1 MPHDVGE
8 ALASYLR
15 DGRPKSICRRVFLRS
30 RAPFD
35 GLGSTSDICQ
45 IVHRAIDRAGIEAA
59 ITGSHQLRHAL
70 AVDMLRQGLSLTEI
84 GQMLRHRSPEATRR
98 YAKVDLDS
106 LRAVAL
112 PWPGELPCT
121 SLREGIVEYLELRRS
136 LGFRLKQD
144 EFRLRDFA
152 DFVERRHATHITAKL
167 AVEWAKRPA
176 STNPNYRAGR
186 LSMVRSF
193 ARYRILSDPRTEI
206 PATDL
211 LPDLGSPS
219 SPTSSARTKYVR
231 ILEESLQST
240 ERNHSPSTCLGRYT
254 IYGLISV
261 TGMRVGEVLNLD
273 LGDVDL
279 DQGIITIRNAKFG
292 KARLAPV
299 HETTRAALQRY
310 REERDAFLGG
320 RNVDAFFVS
329 DQRPPRRPYD
339 AGPRVPSADHK
350 ARLARRLGPPAG
362 RAFTTCGI
370 RWRLRSC
377 GDATAPAPSLSASCR
392 R

>member
-1 MPHDVGE
+1 M
-8 ALASYLR
+8 
-15 DGRPKSICRRVFLRS
+15 
-30 RAPFD
+30 
-35 GLGSTSDICQ
+35 
-45 IVHRAIDRAGIEAA
+45 
-59 ITGSHQLRHAL
+59 
-70 AVDMLRQGLSLTEI
+70 
-84 GQMLRHRSPEATRR
+84 
-98 YAKVDLDS
+98 
-106 LRAVAL
+106 
-112 PWPGELPCT
+112 T

-152 DFVERRHATHITAKL
+152 DFVERRHATHITTKL

-211 LPDLGSPS
+211 LPRPRIIFQPYIFSEDEI
-219 SPTSSARTKYVR
+219 VR
-231 ILEESLQST
+231 ILEESLQSRSGT
-240 ERNHSPSTCLGRYT
+240 TPFTCLGRYT

-329 DQRPPRRPYD
+329 AQGGRVVHTTLDLAFRRLTTRLGLRGVSD
-339 AGPRVPSADHK
+339 SRGPRLHDLRHTMAVEVLRRCYSTGADPERQLPALSTYLGHTHLSYTFWYLHQNPELMVEAV
-350 ARLARRLGPPAG
+350 ARLQH
-362 RAFTTCGI
+362 
-370 RWRLRSC
+370 RWE
-377 GDATAPAPSLSASCR
+377 ASA
-392 R
+392 